1 MRPGCPG
8 RRGVSCRASEVSGD
22 PRALAA
28 LLPDEPRWLDVRGL
42 LLTGRA
48 DVVVDPRGPEAG
60 FVALPWG
67 LKFGVVVG
75 RPDRATLLALARV
88 EDLPGDH
95 PPEILVQVED
105 ADHLAPVMTELW
117 PGWWRNDAT
126 LHRLPEGVAP
136 PPVDA
141 GRLAAAGA
149 EVVLVRSASDLPPG
163 LPEAAVAELA
173 LPFERSAPVAV
184 AVVAGRAAAYC
195 APVLESE
202 TLWDVS
208 VETLEGHRRQ
218 GLAAATF
225 SALARAMGDRE
236 PSKEPVW
243 GAHGDNQASL
253 RLAARL
259 GFRPV
264 AQLGVMLAPE
274 AT

>member
-1 MRPGCPG
+1 
-8 RRGVSCRASEVSGD
+8 VTAD

-60 FVALPWG
+60 FVALPRDV
-67 LKFGVVVG
+67 KFGAVVG

-105 ADHLAPVMTELW
+105 AEHLAPVMTDLW

-126 LHRLPEGVAP
+126 LHLLPEGVDP
-136 PPVDA
+136 PPVDTE
-141 GRLAAAGA
+141 RLAAVGA
-149 EVVLVRSASDLPPG
+149 EVVVVHSVAALPPG
-163 LPEAAVAELA
+163 LLDVAVTELT
-173 LPFERSAPVAV
+173 LPFGRNAPVAV
-184 AVVAGRAAAYC
+184 AVIDGRAAAYC
-195 APVLESE
+195 APILESE

-208 VETLEGHRRQ
+208 VETVEAHRRQ

-225 SALARAMGDRE
+225 SVLTRAMRE
-236 PSKEPVW
+236 RTPPKEPVW
-243 GAHGDNQASL
+243 GAHGDNDASL

-259 GFRPV
+259 GFQPV
-264 AQLGVMLAPE
+264 ARLGVLVAPDG
-274 AT
+274 T